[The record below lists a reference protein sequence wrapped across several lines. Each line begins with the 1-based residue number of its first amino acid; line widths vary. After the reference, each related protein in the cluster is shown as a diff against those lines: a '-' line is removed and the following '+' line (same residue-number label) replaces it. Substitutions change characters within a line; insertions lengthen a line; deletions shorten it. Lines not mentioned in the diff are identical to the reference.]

1 MSTKPKCLIH
11 CYVGV
16 LRETINLG
24 MGCTAKEEQLLNQK
38 KFQAKEYTTNEIL
51 CNNTCSV

>member
-1 MSTKPKCLIH
+1 MLEFL
-11 CYVGV
+11 G
-16 LRETINLG
+16 ETINLR